1 MTLHNQHHLRA
12 EIVDDDAIALYN
24 FDSHVLTMTLAEW
37 NNINMAMEG
46 VKNED

>member
-37 NNINMAMEG
+37 KQINTALEG
-46 VKNED
+46 LKDE